1 MTDSAMIIGTWVKLL
16 KKLKRST
23 TFHALEKNASKAWQA
38 MVMVRF
44 HCVFIGSNWIMLNY
58 RYYFWIGNYFIVLNT
73 WSLQLTFWYKPDS
86 FEYLNI
92 SYIKGTFWFFLLSF
106 LLHINE
112 ATQRVQRKCVKDDNA
127 ADAFCRQSKRD
138 SRSYGHQNVE
148 HVCVTCGSDACNG
161 AVQYGSTALLIALP
175 TTLSTVLLNSL

>member
-92 SYIKGTFWFFLLSF
+92 SLKGHFGFFFSHFFCTSMKPHKGCNENVWRMIMLLTRFVDSLNVILVLTDIKMLNMYVWHVVQTRAMELFSMDRLLYW
-106 LLHINE
+106 LLF
-112 ATQRVQRKCVKDDNA
+112 QRL
-127 ADAFCRQSKRD
+127 F
-138 SRSYGHQNVE
+138 
-148 HVCVTCGSDACNG
+148 
-161 AVQYGSTALLIALP
+161 
-175 TTLSTVLLNSL
+175 